1 MPILDIH
8 SFLETVSQRRKTNR
22 ISLLLYHAVMF
33 SAAAYVD
40 IEHLQDAGYP
50 DRKAARK
57 CLFQKASLFH
67 YVLCEPD
74 KTALMQALLLMS
86 HVDETVEQKN
96 NWYWLG
102 VCHSLALANKLHEG
116 PRN

>member
-1 MPILDIH
+1 
-8 SFLETVSQRRKTNR
+8 
-22 ISLLLYHAVMF
+22 MF

-102 VCHSLALANKLHEG
+102 VCHSLALANKLHED